1 MIPVELTIQ
10 GLYSYQQKQF
20 IDFTQLTAAHLF
32 GIFGSVGSGKSTVLE
47 AITFALYGRTDRLN
61 LSGDKRNYNM
71 MNLKSNELLI
81 AFVFETGKSQT
92 RYLAEVKG
100 RRNSKRFE
108 DVKTLD
114 RTAYRMEKGKWI
126 PIEPL
131 ELEAAIGLSY
141 ENFKRTIIIPQGQF
155 QEFLQLKN
163 KDRTQMMKEL
173 FHLEKFELYHKAA
186 ALEQKNNALLQHT
199 EGQLQQLGTID
210 PEQLKV
216 YEQQLEQLKKESD
229 QIKAQLERLKTEEIQ
244 WQQLSGLNTKL
255 NKVQGEL
262 KELSS
267 KQEEMARLEE
277 KISRYEDCLLQF
289 KNLIEAAD
297 NSRQQLALQKSNIEN
312 ESRKKQELSTLL
324 KVEEERFTKIKKDY
338 EQREQLLQQ
347 AEEIQKIERI
357 LNLEKQLHTDRERL
371 HKGEKIQQATQQKI
385 DHLQKE
391 KNTLHQAIKQIK
403 AQQPDMALLTRVQ
416 SWHLANKNLLRQSEE
431 LNSDAQT
438 HRQQSIRL
446 EDAMKQMADSLQ
458 TDSSLA
464 GDAPA
469 LLQLLKDKIDQIK
482 SKMKAN
488 NEAANQLRLQQELE
502 NYAQALNEGDPC
514 PLCGA
519 RHHPEPFS
527 AESVKTKLNE
537 LIKTNENHEKEVENL
552 GEMMVKAGELKH
564 QLSVEQKQ
572 LELIRRKEQN
582 IVEQRKEHDKAFQWK
597 AYASEQDVTKAL
609 QLAELLQKQ
618 LKAQESQYEKVSS
631 DLDESIKNKELYQQK
646 IDELKTSQ
654 TSYSSEINILKQQIK
669 RLAPD
674 DFREKTNSEISLL
687 RSRLIEQHSHIE
699 KEYSNQAEK
708 LTLLRK
714 QYDQISGS
722 IEANLKAF
730 MAEEVRTQK
739 LHEQLETE
747 LEKSSYRQL
756 AEVKTILAEQ
766 IDLPKA
772 KKELTAFQ
780 NALAAAK
787 KQEQQLNEE
796 LAGRSYNEQKHNEL
810 KKEIATLDES
820 LNQKNKTMGKTD
832 ALLKQLGE
840 DLEQLAKLTKQ
851 HEALLER
858 AENIRRM
865 KTLFKGSGFVN
876 YISSVYLQNLCNA
889 ANDRFYQLTRQK
901 LSLEITDDNS
911 FEVRDFMNGGKVRN
925 IKTLSGGQTF
935 QAALSLALAL
945 ADNIQKI
952 TESNQNFFFLDEGFG
967 SLDKEALTVVFD
979 TLKALRRENRIVGV
993 ISHVEEMQQEI
1004 DVHLKVENSEANG
1017 SIIRPSWKN

>member
-61 LSGDKRNYNM
+61 LSGDNRNYNM

-81 AFVFETGKSQT
+81 AFVFETGKSQI
-92 RYLAEVKG
+92 RYMAEVKG

-199 EGQLQQLGTID
+199 EGQLQQLGTINR
-210 PEQLKV
+210 EQLKV

-255 NKVQGEL
+255 NRVQSEL

-277 KISRYEDCLLQF
+277 KISRYEECLLQF

-297 NSRQQLALQKSNIEN
+297 NSRQQLAFQKSNIEN
-312 ESRKKQELSTLL
+312 ESRKKKELSTLL
-324 KVEEERFTKIKKDY
+324 KDEEERFSKSKKDY

-357 LNLEKQLHTDRERL
+357 LKLEKQLNTDRERL

-385 DHLQKE
+385 DYLQKE
-391 KNTLHQAIKQIK
+391 RNTLHQAIKKTK

-431 LNSDAQT
+431 LNSDVQK

-464 GDAPA
+464 GDTQA
-469 LLQLLKDKIDQIK
+469 LLQLLKDKIAQIK

-488 NEAANQLRLQQELE
+488 DEAANQLRLQQELE

-527 AESVKTKLNE
+527 AESVKTKLDE
-537 LIKTNENHEKEVENL
+537 LMKTNENHEKEVENL

-564 QLSVEQKQ
+564 QLSVEQEQ
-572 LELIRRKEQN
+572 LELIRRKEKN

-597 AYASEQDVTKAL
+597 AYTSEQDVTKAL
-609 QLAELLQKQ
+609 QLAEVLQNQ

-631 DLDESIKNKELYQQK
+631 DLDEGIKNKELYQKK

-674 DFREKTNSEISLL
+674 DFREKTNSEISQV
-687 RSRLIEQHSHIE
+687 RSKLIEQHSHIE
-699 KEYSNQAEK
+699 KEYSHQAEK
-708 LTLLRK
+708 LTILRK

-730 MAEEVRTQK
+730 RAEEVRTQK
-739 LHEQLETE
+739 LQEQLETE

-756 AEVKTILAEQ
+756 AEVKAILAEQ

-796 LAGRSYNEQKHNEL
+796 LAGRSYNEEKHNEL
-810 KKEIATLDES
+810 KKEIAKLDES

-832 ALLKQLGE
+832 ALLKQLVK

-1004 DVHLKVENSEANG
+1004 DVHLKVENSETNG